1 MVSFNFGG
9 RGVWGDF
16 FYYRVFCGVGRVF
29 CFFFLFMFVMFLALI
44 CNVLFM
50 ISFLFS
56 VEQENDLLVCG
67 VCQTNFPLQDII
79 KFIRHKVTRCNKE
92 NVDVETSEFEDGEE
106 PDPESL
112 AISSKRTSISAPITR
127 KEQMENRLSPRPS
140 SESNLALKD
149 AKLRDD
155 NSQFNVFSD
164 RDRSARSPFR
174 TSTNDI
180 SCNTEITG
188 RYSSQIDIEVVFLS
202 CLETTAF
209 TPYTIYDMVLF
220 YMFNIIFH
228 PEQLFNLK
236 ASLKV
241 LKYNQTINCFSNIL
255 YLKRIKE

>member
-1 MVSFNFGG
+1 MLSWIGFFRYSFKVSFNFWG
-9 RGVWGDF
+9 RGVCVGGGTSF
-16 FYYRVFCGVGRVF
+16 FMCGGRDLGGGGVF
-29 CFFFLFMFVMFLALI
+29 LLMFVMFQALN

-92 NVDVETSEFEDGEE
+92 NVDVETSEFEDGED

-127 KEQMENRLSPRPS
+127 KEQMESRLSPRPS

-155 NSQFNVFSD
+155 NSHFNVFSD

-188 RYSSQIDIEVVFLS
+188 RSSSQID
-202 CLETTAF
+202 
-209 TPYTIYDMVLF
+209 
-220 YMFNIIFH
+220 
-228 PEQLFNLK
+228 K
-236 ASLKV
+236 
-241 LKYNQTINCFSNIL
+241 
-255 YLKRIKE
+255 

>member
-1 MVSFNFGG
+1 MDRFFSLFFYGFFQFLGKRCVCGGGGTSFFMCGG
-9 RGVWGDF
+9 RDLGG
-16 FYYRVFCGVGRVF
+16 GG
-29 CFFFLFMFVMFLALI
+29 FFLLMFVMIQALN

-92 NVDVETSEFEDGEE
+92 NVDVETSEFEDGED

-127 KEQMENRLSPRPS
+127 KEQMESRLSPRPS

-155 NSQFNVFSD
+155 NSHFNVFSD

-188 RYSSQIDIEVVFLS
+188 RSSSQID
-202 CLETTAF
+202 
-209 TPYTIYDMVLF
+209 
-220 YMFNIIFH
+220 
-228 PEQLFNLK
+228 K
-236 ASLKV
+236 
-241 LKYNQTINCFSNIL
+241 
-255 YLKRIKE
+255 

>member
-1 MVSFNFGG
+1 M
-9 RGVWGDF
+9 
-16 FYYRVFCGVGRVF
+16 FYLWFP
-29 CFFFLFMFVMFLALI
+29 
-44 CNVLFM
+44 
-50 ISFLFS
+50 FLFS

-92 NVDVETSEFEDGEE
+92 NVDVETSEFEDGED

-127 KEQMENRLSPRPS
+127 KEQMESRLSPRPS

-155 NSQFNVFSD
+155 NSHFNVFSD

-188 RYSSQIDIEVVFLS
+188 RSSSQIDKLLFLI
-202 CLETTAF
+202 L
-209 TPYTIYDMVLF
+209 PWDYNIHQYLVLILVCF
-220 YMFNIIFH
+220 VLIFF
-228 PEQLFNLK
+228 PSGTK
-236 ASLKV
+236 G
-241 LKYNQTINCFSNIL
+241 
-255 YLKRIKE
+255 

>member
-1 MVSFNFGG
+1 MLSWIGFFRYSFKVSFNFWG
-9 RGVWGDF
+9 RGVGGGYQF
-16 FYYRVFCGVGRVF
+16 FYVWGEGFGRGG
-29 CFFFLFMFVMFLALI
+29 FFLLMFVMFQALN

-92 NVDVETSEFEDGEE
+92 NVDVETSEFEDGED

-127 KEQMENRLSPRPS
+127 KEQMESRLSPRPS

-155 NSQFNVFSD
+155 NSHFNVFSD

-188 RYSSQIDIEVVFLS
+188 RSSSQID
-202 CLETTAF
+202 
-209 TPYTIYDMVLF
+209 
-220 YMFNIIFH
+220 
-228 PEQLFNLK
+228 K
-236 ASLKV
+236 
-241 LKYNQTINCFSNIL
+241 
-255 YLKRIKE
+255 

>member
-1 MVSFNFGG
+1 MLSWIGFFVILLRFLSIFGEEVCVCGGGGTSFFMCGG
-9 RGVWGDF
+9 RDLGG
-16 FYYRVFCGVGRVF
+16 G
-29 CFFFLFMFVMFLALI
+29 FFLLMFVMFQVLN

-92 NVDVETSEFEDGEE
+92 NVDVETSEFEDGED

-127 KEQMENRLSPRPS
+127 KEQMESRLSPRPS

-155 NSQFNVFSD
+155 NSHFNVFSD

-188 RYSSQIDIEVVFLS
+188 RSSSQID
-202 CLETTAF
+202 
-209 TPYTIYDMVLF
+209 
-220 YMFNIIFH
+220 
-228 PEQLFNLK
+228 K
-236 ASLKV
+236 
-241 LKYNQTINCFSNIL
+241 
-255 YLKRIKE
+255 

>member
-1 MVSFNFGG
+1 MLSWIGFFRYSFKVSFNFWG
-9 RGVWGDF
+9 RGVWGGGGVP
-16 FYYRVFCGVGRVF
+16 VFLCVGGGIWEGGG
-29 CFFFLFMFVMFLALI
+29 FFLLMFVMFQVLN

-92 NVDVETSEFEDGEE
+92 NVDVETSEFEDGED

-127 KEQMENRLSPRPS
+127 KEQMESRLSPRPS

-155 NSQFNVFSD
+155 NSHFNVFSD

-188 RYSSQIDIEVVFLS
+188 RSSSQID
-202 CLETTAF
+202 
-209 TPYTIYDMVLF
+209 
-220 YMFNIIFH
+220 
-228 PEQLFNLK
+228 K
-236 ASLKV
+236 
-241 LKYNQTINCFSNIL
+241 
-255 YLKRIKE
+255 

>member
-1 MVSFNFGG
+1 MGGGGTSFFMCGG
-9 RGVWGDF
+9 RDLGG
-16 FYYRVFCGVGRVF
+16 GG
-29 CFFFLFMFVMFLALI
+29 FFLLMFVMFQVLN

-92 NVDVETSEFEDGEE
+92 NVDVETSEFEDGED

-127 KEQMENRLSPRPS
+127 KEQMESRLSPRPS

-155 NSQFNVFSD
+155 NSHFNVFSD

-188 RYSSQIDIEVVFLS
+188 RSSSQID
-202 CLETTAF
+202 
-209 TPYTIYDMVLF
+209 
-220 YMFNIIFH
+220 
-228 PEQLFNLK
+228 K
-236 ASLKV
+236 
-241 LKYNQTINCFSNIL
+241 
-255 YLKRIKE
+255 

>member
-1 MVSFNFGG
+1 MDRFFSL
-9 RGVWGDF
+9 F
-16 FYYRVFCGVGRVF
+16 FYGFFQFLGKRCGGGGGYQ
-29 CFFFLFMFVMFLALI
+29 FLCVCGGGGDLGGGFSLLMFVMFQALN

-92 NVDVETSEFEDGEE
+92 NVDVETSEFEDGED

-127 KEQMENRLSPRPS
+127 KEQMESRLSPRPS

-155 NSQFNVFSD
+155 NSHFNVFSD

-188 RYSSQIDIEVVFLS
+188 RSSSQID
-202 CLETTAF
+202 
-209 TPYTIYDMVLF
+209 
-220 YMFNIIFH
+220 
-228 PEQLFNLK
+228 K
-236 ASLKV
+236 
-241 LKYNQTINCFSNIL
+241 
-255 YLKRIKE
+255 

>member
-1 MVSFNFGG
+1 MLSWIGFFRYSFMVSFNFWGRGGGGGYQFFCVWGEGFG
-9 RGVWGDF
+9 RGV
-16 FYYRVFCGVGRVF
+16 
-29 CFFFLFMFVMFLALI
+29 FLLMFVMFQALN

-92 NVDVETSEFEDGEE
+92 NVDVETSEFEDGED

-127 KEQMENRLSPRPS
+127 KEQMESRLSPRPS

-155 NSQFNVFSD
+155 NSHFNVFSD

-188 RYSSQIDIEVVFLS
+188 RSSSQID
-202 CLETTAF
+202 
-209 TPYTIYDMVLF
+209 
-220 YMFNIIFH
+220 
-228 PEQLFNLK
+228 K
-236 ASLKV
+236 
-241 LKYNQTINCFSNIL
+241 
-255 YLKRIKE
+255 

>member
-1 MVSFNFGG
+1 
-9 RGVWGDF
+9 
-16 FYYRVFCGVGRVF
+16 
-29 CFFFLFMFVMFLALI
+29 
-44 CNVLFM
+44 M